1 MNNKLKSLLAV
12 LFILGVIVAA
22 FIISN
27 MNNDPYF
34 KKVSINDISF
44 ENSKVLKMDKKR
56 KEKLYSNIIDYLNS
70 KKYNNYRTIT
80 FKEVDTVGEIYIY
93 FYLDN
98 EFRTLIECVYNED
111 VLNCK
116 WMGDNLSDDTKSKV
130 TNKTYL
136 QIMNPKKYEKNKE
149 LNEYL
154 DEAEKRPSDDSGD
167 ISNIAPEASE

>member
-34 KKVSINDISF
+34 KKVSINDVSF

-70 KKYNNYRTIT
+70 RKYNYYRTIT

-98 EFRTLIECVYNED
+98 EFRTLIECEYNED
-111 VLNCK
+111 VLSCK
-116 WMGDNLSDDTKSKV
+116 WMGDNISYDIKSKV

-136 QIMNPKKYEKNKE
+136 QIMNPKKYKKEEKE
-149 LNEYL
+149 Q
-154 DEAEKRPSDDSGD
+154 DEIDASDKGLPPPDEGG
-167 ISNIAPEASE
+167 EW